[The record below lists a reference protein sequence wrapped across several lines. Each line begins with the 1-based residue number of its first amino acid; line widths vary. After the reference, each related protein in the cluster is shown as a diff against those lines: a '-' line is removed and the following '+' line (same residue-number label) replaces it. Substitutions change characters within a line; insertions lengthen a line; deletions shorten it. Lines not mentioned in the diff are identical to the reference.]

1 VKQKLYFSARLQL
14 LVVSFLI
21 LLPSLAWAQGR
32 DLQWYLAAITGFI
45 NNTLIPFFFALAIL
59 FLFVNVTRY
68 LIIDGADVSSREQ
81 ARKYIM
87 YAIIGLV
94 FLTSIWGVINLVT
107 GALRLD
113 NTTIC
118 PDYNGFNCTY

>member
-1 VKQKLYFSARLQL
+1 VKHKAYFSARLQL
-14 LVVSFLI
+14 FAVTSLT
-21 LLPSLAWAQGR
+21 LLPSLVWAQTR
-32 DLQWYLAAITGFI
+32 DLQWYLGAISGFI

-59 FLFVNVTRY
+59 FLFINITRFF
-68 LIIDGADVSSREQ
+68 IIDSADASSREQ

-87 YAIIGLV
+87 YAVIGLV
-94 FLTSIWGVINLVT
+94 FLTSIWGIINLVT